1 VGAPAHLSSPPLAF
15 TAVLHLEPGQST
27 WLQAVID
34 RWAPWPGF
42 AVAFRPRVRGR
53 YELVARHRR
62 HTTQFADDASVC
74 GSVFDVG

>member
-1 VGAPAHLSSPPLAF
+1 LRAVGATRY
-15 TAVLHLEPGQST
+15 TARVGAGH
-27 WLQAVID
+27 
-34 RWAPWPGF
+34 RF

-62 HTTQFADDASVC
+62 HTAEFADDASVC